1 MTTLMHPALAVTTG
15 ITGSAYKYSVTPYSG
30 YIRQF
35 TISETILGFSW
46 WSADTSVYASHT
58 VPRRN
63 QLWPDIQWHHLSYRR
78 VVGT

>member
-15 ITGSAYKYSVTPYSG
+15 IARSTDKYPITPYSG

-46 WSADTSVYASHT
+46 WSA
-58 VPRRN
+58 
-63 QLWPDIQWHHLSYRR
+63 
-78 VVGT
+78 